1 MCSEVEQDTKGKVRV
16 RVGGG
21 VNKSDDFV
29 CLFVCLFVV
38 AFYGNVNVTVFTT
51 STKKLNAKYP
61 TSSNDNIHK
70 SSLSYANMSN

>member
-1 MCSEVEQDTKGKVRV
+1 MCSEVEQDTKVI
-16 RVGGG
+16 
-21 VNKSDDFV
+21 SQTI
-29 CLFVCLFVV
+29 LFVCLFVV
-38 AFYGNVNVTVFTT
+38 VFYGNVNVTVFTT